1 MGIWLGVLGLAVG
14 LASLGYAVL
23 QRQVKRLT
31 YQQSRSADLS
41 PRAGVFEDV
50 DVVYNGER
58 LTRPW
63 YSRVRI
69 ANDGNVEIRSDDF
82 EVPLLVQWEGARLLA
97 VKVTAWQ
104 PSGLRVE
111 CSLDGDSFSV
121 EPLLMN
127 VGDWFDVDVLLDGGQ
142 ATPAIATRIAGV
154 RSIEPVER
162 RARRQDR
169 WFTTLAG
176 VVGVGGIALSGFVP
190 GSALKGLWGVAV
202 GVLVGIIVIIGP
214 TLPGKGTAPF
224 EGPTGPPMA

>member
-1 MGIWLGVLGLAVG
+1 MGTWLGIVVG
-14 LASLGYAVL
+14 LAGIGYAVF
-23 QRQVKRLT
+23 QRQLKRLT

-41 PRAGVFEDV
+41 PRAGIFEDV

-69 ANDGNVEIRSDDF
+69 ANDGNVEIRPDDF
-82 EVPLLVQWEGARLLA
+82 QMPLLVQWEGARLLA
-97 VKVTAWQ
+97 VKVTASQ
-104 PSGLRVE
+104 PDGLRVE
-111 CSLDGDSFSV
+111 YSLDGDTSSI

-142 ATPAIATRIAGV
+142 AAPVITTRIAGV
-154 RSIEPVER
+154 RSIEPVESR
-162 RARRQDR
+162 TRRQDR

-176 VVGVGGIALSGFVP
+176 VVGMGGIALVGFVP
-190 GSALKGLWGVAV
+190 DIAPKGLWGVV
-202 GVLVGIIVIIGP
+202 LGILVGSLIIRP